1 MTLRI
6 HIWLVIYALTFSNC
20 GSISRAQESQST
32 GAAPST
38 LRVLTYNIHHGRG
51 TDDQVDLNR
60 IAAVIRAQQ
69 PDLVA
74 LQEVDQKTR
83 RTNGVDQT
91 AALAKLTGLH
101 GEFLHQIDFEGGRY
115 GQAVLSR
122 FPMSAATVHW
132 LPGMPDRERRIAGS
146 VLVKLDDT
154 RTLRFVTTHL
164 HHNNADF
171 REQQAVELNR
181 LFAGGQSQAITILA
195 GDLNAVPGSPPLQQ
209 LNQHWTS
216 VTAPDRLW
224 LTFPAAAPE
233 RQLDYIL
240 FHPRNSLNVVRS
252 EVVNEPLASDHRP
265 VLTELKLP

>member
-1 MTLRI
+1 MALRI
-6 HIWLVIYALTFSNC
+6 NIWLVVCAVTTSSWSCTSL
-20 GSISRAQESQST
+20 AQES
-32 GAAPST
+32 APAPTT

-51 TDDQVDLNR
+51 TDQQVDLNR
-60 IAAVIRAQQ
+60 IAGVIRAQK

-91 AALAKLTGLH
+91 TVLSELTGLH

-122 FPMSAATVHW
+122 FPLSAATVHW
-132 LPGMPDRERRIAGS
+132 LPGTPDRERRIAGS
-146 VLVKLDDT
+146 VLVRLDDT
-154 RTLRFVTTHL
+154 RSLRFVTTHL

-181 LFAGGQSQAITILA
+181 LFAGGQSQTITILA
-195 GDLNAVPGSPPLQQ
+195 GDLNAVPDSPPLLQ
-209 LNQHWTS
+209 LNRQWSS
-216 VTAPDRLW
+216 VTSSDQSW

-240 FHPRNSLNVVRS
+240 IHPQNSLSIIRS
-252 EVVNEPLASDHRP
+252 EVISEPVASDHRP
-265 VLTELKLP
+265 VLTELQLP

>member
-1 MTLRI
+1 MSQRI
-6 HIWLVIYALTFSNC
+6 SIWLVACTVTASSWS
-20 GSISRAQESQST
+20 SISLAQESTPATS
-32 GAAPST
+32 ASST

-51 TDDQVDLNR
+51 TDQQVDLLR
-60 IAAVIRAQQ
+60 IAGVIRAQK

-83 RTNGVDQT
+83 RTSGVDQT

-122 FPMSAATVHW
+122 FPLSDATVHW
-132 LPGMPDRERRIAGS
+132 LPGTPDRERRIAGS
-146 VLVKLDDT
+146 VSVRLDDT

-181 LFAGGQSQAITILA
+181 LFVGCLSQTITILA
-195 GDLNAVPGSPPLQQ
+195 GVLNAVPNSPPLQQ

-216 VTAPDRLW
+216 VTAPDRDVASRHIK
-224 LTFPAAAPE
+224 AAA
-233 RQLDYIL
+233 Q
-240 FHPRNSLNVVRS
+240 
-252 EVVNEPLASDHRP
+252 A
-265 VLTELKLP
+265 